1 MTVLRSY
8 VSGAWI
14 APADDGRPVLDA
26 VTGEEVAR
34 VSSAGIDLGAALAY
48 GRSAG
53 GPALRELTF
62 HQRAALLKSLGM
74 LLREHRQELYAL
86 SARTGA
92 TLGDSKFDVDGGI
105 GVLLSYASKA
115 RRELPNDTILAE
127 GAVEPLGKGG
137 TFVGQH
143 ILTPLHGVAVQINAF
158 NFPVWGPLEK
168 FAPAFIAGVPS
179 LVKPATQTA
188 YLTARLVELI
198 VDSGLLPEG
207 SIQLVCGSVGDLF
220 DHLGEQDLV
229 SFTGSAATARQLR
242 AHPAIVGRS
251 IRFNAEADSLN
262 CSVLGPE
269 AGPGTPEFD
278 LYVRQL
284 VTEMTVKAG
293 QKCTAIR
300 RALVPAALADQVAE
314 AARDRLAKVVVGNP
328 AEEGVRMGAL
338 AGLEQRE
345 EVRRSVKALL
355 SAGWIVFGDPD
366 HVDVVGA
373 SAERGA
379 FMAPLLLR
387 ADEAGRPEPHQ
398 VEAFGPVSTIIG
410 YRDTAEVIDL
420 AARGRGSLAGSIVT
434 ADIAFAR
441 DVVLGLA
448 PWHGRLLV
456 LDREDGA
463 ESTGHGS
470 PLPALVHGGPGRAGG
485 GEEMGGIRGVLHYM
499 QRTAVQASPRVLSA
513 VTRTWIPGTERNAD
527 GGHPFR
533 KSLAELRIG
542 DTVVA
547 GPRRVTLAD
556 IEHFAEFTGDTF
568 YAHMDEEAAR
578 ANPFFDGRIAHG
590 YLIVSFAAGL
600 FVQPDPGPVLAN
612 YGLENLRFLT
622 PVYPGDELT
631 VTLTCK
637 QITPRE
643 DAGYGEVR
651 WDVDVTNQD
660 GKSVASY
667 DVLTLVA
674 KEWPPAV
681 GAAAIM
687 PGPGRAR
694 PRSGGRAGS
703 PAQVPPTSPRP
714 AATPSGSMREIT
726 PSSSSSPAG
735 PPTTR
740 TCAGSWPSVRTAR
753 RKFDRQHGQLEPQP
767 DRPPFARP
775 VVAVERQPAAGP
787 VHGEHARRR
796 GGRRDVQEPAGAVLG
811 LEPLP
816 AVHPDARAA
825 LDPVGG
831 RPRDAEHLRHRR
843 GEQFAGSRG
852 HHAEAG
858 RAGPITSMVPAPKST
873 TSASSRAPG
882 VVRAPSRAAAGS
894 VTGLCTGMSSRSP
907 RTAAACASPA
917 RLSEATSTARP
928 VLPCRAVAASAAAA
942 RSTANRSSTSTAAGA
957 APAAAVAGPNAR
969 TAPTGQPASRAH
981 AARSGRRSPSAVIIH
996 GSAGTSATAG
1006 AAGSRPTT
1014 ALA

>member
-8 VSGAWI
+8 VSGAWTE
-14 APADDGRPVLDA
+14 PADEGRPVLDA

-34 VSSAGIDLGAALAY
+34 VSSAGIDLAAALDY
-48 GRSAG
+48 GRSSG

-62 HQRAALLKSLGM
+62 HQRAALLKSLGQ

-92 TLGDSKFDVDGGI
+92 TLGDSRFDVDGGI
-105 GVLLSYASKA
+105 GVLLSYASRAK
-115 RRELPNDTILAE
+115 RELPNDTILAE

-198 VDSGLLPEG
+198 VDSGLLPAG
-207 SIQLVCGSVGDLF
+207 AIQLVCGSIGGLF

-242 AHPAIVGRS
+242 AHPAIVERS

-262 CSVLGPE
+262 CSILGPE

-278 LYVRQL
+278 LYIRQL

-314 AARDRLAKVVVGNP
+314 AARDRLATVVVGNP

-355 SAGWIVFGDPD
+355 SAGRIVSGDPD

-379 FMAPLLLR
+379 FMGPLLLQT
-387 ADEAGRPEPHQ
+387 ADPDRPEPHQ

-410 YRDTAEVIDL
+410 YRDTAEVIEL
-420 AARGRGSLAGSIVT
+420 AARGRGSLVGSVVT
-434 ADIAFAR
+434 ADVSFAR

-470 PLPALVHGGPGRAGG
+470 PLPMLVHGGPGRAGG
-485 GEEMGGIRGVLHYM
+485 GEEMGGVRGVLHHM

-513 VTRTWIPGTERNAD
+513 VTRRWIPGTERNAD

-533 KSLAELRIG
+533 KSLADLRIG

-547 GPRRVTLAD
+547 GPRQVTLAD

-578 ANPFFDGRIAHG
+578 ANPFFDGRVAHG

-600 FVQPDPGPVLAN
+600 FVEPDPGPVLAN

-643 DAGYGEVR
+643 DAGHGEVR
-651 WDVDVTNQD
+651 WDADVTNQD
-660 GKSVASY
+660 GKSVATY

-674 KEWPPAV
+674 KEWPPA
-681 GAAAIM
+681 
-687 PGPGRAR
+687 
-694 PRSGGRAGS
+694 
-703 PAQVPPTSPRP
+703 
-714 AATPSGSMREIT
+714 
-726 PSSSSSPAG
+726 
-735 PPTTR
+735 
-740 TCAGSWPSVRTAR
+740 
-753 RKFDRQHGQLEPQP
+753 
-767 DRPPFARP
+767 
-775 VVAVERQPAAGP
+775 
-787 VHGEHARRR
+787 
-796 GGRRDVQEPAGAVLG
+796 
-811 LEPLP
+811 
-816 AVHPDARAA
+816 
-825 LDPVGG
+825 
-831 RPRDAEHLRHRR
+831 
-843 GEQFAGSRG
+843 
-852 HHAEAG
+852 
-858 RAGPITSMVPAPKST
+858 
-873 TSASSRAPG
+873 
-882 VVRAPSRAAAGS
+882 
-894 VTGLCTGMSSRSP
+894 
-907 RTAAACASPA
+907 
-917 RLSEATSTARP
+917 
-928 VLPCRAVAASAAAA
+928 
-942 RSTANRSSTSTAAGA
+942 
-957 APAAAVAGPNAR
+957 
-969 TAPTGQPASRAH
+969 
-981 AARSGRRSPSAVIIH
+981 
-996 GSAGTSATAG
+996 
-1006 AAGSRPTT
+1006 
-1014 ALA
+1014 